1 MNVLSISSSCQPT
14 AGSSVSVSLLKNSP
28 FPHSHPHAPCKS
40 RLPPWLQSWTHAQ
53 LQPNKISPSPD
64 YSDWFRSG
72 QVTMS
77 EPRRQM
83 RQRSRVYKGK
93 CFSVRTASSTTWLL
107 TPNANWT
114 GGIIWKMLKIGQKLV
129 TLELQFHMQI
139 PRRIRDQKMFERSW
153 IL

>member
-1 MNVLSISSSCQPT
+1 MIYIHPLRWKNKVLATGPPWKSQRKHFMNVLSISSSCQPT

-93 CFSVRTASSTTWLL
+93 CFSVRTASSTTWKLL
-107 TPNANWT
+107 KAWN
-114 GGIIWKMLKIGQKLV
+114 
-129 TLELQFHMQI
+129 
-139 PRRIRDQKMFERSW
+139 
-153 IL
+153 